1 MVIVTLCQG
10 KPTRN
15 TALILSDSKI
25 PHGGKFMVDKLFLMG
40 IMTPPLWG
48 SINADIDS
56 ANQAYFSGKV
66 NCALG
71 FGTESLIA
79 CFITISYLDHIPSTY
94 LTLIRSKGCVIQAAA
109 LEESPPKYHRDRR
122 FSDMFPS
129 VLLVNQTRETLSGP
143 SCVSLSSDTCLDSH
157 YLISTP

>member
-1 MVIVTLCQG
+1 MV
-10 KPTRN
+10 K
-15 TALILSDSKI
+15 
-25 PHGGKFMVDKLFLMG
+25 KLLLMC

-71 FGTESLIA
+71 FRTESLIA
-79 CFITISYLDHIPSTY
+79 CYITISCLDQISSTY
-94 LTLIRSKGCVIQAAA
+94 LTLIRSKGCVILAAA

-129 VLLVNQTRETLSGP
+129 VLLVKSNPRNLVWAVL
-143 SCVSLSSDTCLDSH
+143 C
-157 YLISTP
+157 